1 MGLNIKSF
9 ALAAGILLGAAILLV
24 GIGNI
29 MFPGYGSAFLKLVA
43 SVYPGYV
50 HDASYMQVLFGSA
63 YGFVDG
69 VIGGAIFAWLYN
81 RLL

>member
-9 ALAAGILLGAAILLV
+9 ALAAGILWGAAILLV